1 MSYLK
6 SVLKEEQQRLESLS
20 EKYRDQL
27 SGFPRGC
34 ASIKK
39 RKGLQYLYLAS
50 RKSSKVCFEYMG
62 PLSSE
67 QARDILIKIEQRN
80 KLKEKLKQVKKDLRE
95 LEKALSG
102 IQRTSA

>member
-6 SVLKEEQQRLESLS
+6 SVLKEEQQRLLSLA
-20 EKYRDQL
+20 ERYRDQL
-27 SGFPRGC
+27 GGLPRGC
-34 ASIKK
+34 VSIKN

-50 RKSSKVCFEYMG
+50 RKSGKVCFEYMG

-67 QARDILIKIEQRN
+67 QARDILKKIEQRN

-95 LEKALSG
+95 LDKALSG
-102 IQRTSA
+102 KKL